1 MVRRLCEP
9 RIVSKTEV
17 LVTFLV
23 TNVRRVA
30 SDCGSLPAFYHF
42 RRFRSRLRP
51 VESTSMDFFISY
63 NKADR
68 KWAEWI
74 AYVLEEEGF
83 STSIQA
89 WDFRPGQ
96 NFILEMQRVA
106 ASADRTVMVLSPDYL
121 VSEFASPEWA
131 AAFAGD
137 PRGSRAKLLP
147 VLVRPCEPAGMLG
160 QIVRIDLAGQDEE
173 SARRLLLEGVRD
185 KRGKPDARPAFPTS
199 LADAKDV
206 DQQPRQTASRKSSDG
221 PYIPDIKR
229 PPTDADRRKFVKTSF
244 AAIADRFRSGLEALK
259 SRYSEIETDISFRGD
274 TDFTA
279 EVFAAGKSSCHCRIW
294 LGGMMSKDSI
304 SYNEGKI
311 LQDGSVNEMLSI
323 VSKSNQLYLSATMGA
338 AFFQR
343 EDADLKHLSPES
355 AADYLWRRFLEPLE
369 RR

>member
-1 MVRRLCEP
+1 
-9 RIVSKTEV
+9 
-17 LVTFLV
+17 
-23 TNVRRVA
+23 
-30 SDCGSLPAFYHF
+30 
-42 RRFRSRLRP
+42 
-51 VESTSMDFFISY
+51 MDFFISY

-68 KWAEWI
+68 QWAEWI

-147 VLVRPCEPAGMLG
+147 VLVRPCEATGMLG

-185 KRGKPDARPAFPTS
+185 KRGKPDARPVFPTS
-199 LADAKDV
+199 SEDEDV
-206 DQQPRQTASRKSSDG
+206 DRRPRQTTPRKSSNG
-221 PYIPDIKR
+221 PYIPDIIR
-229 PPTDADRRKFVKTSF
+229 PPTDADRRKFVRTGF
-244 AAIADRFRSGLEALK
+244 ATISDRFRSGLEALK
-259 SRYSEIETDISFRGD
+259 SRYSEIEADISFRGD

-279 EVFAAGKSSCHCRIW
+279 EVFAAGKSRCHCRIW
-294 LGGMMSKDSI
+294 LGSVLSKDSI
-304 SYNEGKI
+304 SYNEGQI
-311 LQDGSVNEMLSI
+311 LQDNSVNEMRIPGMMISR
-323 VSKSNQLYLSATMGA
+323 S
-338 AFFQR
+338 
-343 EDADLKHLSPES
+343 
-355 AADYLWRRFLEPLE
+355 RRW
-369 RR
+369 